1 MSYRVLISDE
11 ALFDIT
17 EASFWY
23 ESQKQDYLKSFKKS

>member
-1 MSYRVLISDE
+1 MIYTVLLSDE

-23 ESQKQDYLKSFKKS
+23 ETQKTGLS